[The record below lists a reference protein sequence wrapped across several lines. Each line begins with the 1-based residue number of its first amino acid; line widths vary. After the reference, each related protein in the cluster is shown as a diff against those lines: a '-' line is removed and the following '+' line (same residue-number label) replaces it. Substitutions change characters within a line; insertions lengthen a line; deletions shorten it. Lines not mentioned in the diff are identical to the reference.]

1 MDFPNLQI
9 VRADNLDLVA
19 LKTAGMIKALSPDAT
34 VAVSG
39 GTTYRKVLNVWQK
52 NLGAFHIK
60 LFPVD
65 ERMVPFDSPESNW
78 GMVQELLFDPL
89 DWPGSMRCFVERMS
103 ERAVDDYEK
112 LLRLTFY
119 RLMPKFDLVFLGVG
133 GDGHT
138 ASLFPG
144 TPHLDDY
151 ASWVLQTQ
159 SPNPPKERITLGMGV
174 ICRAKQVVIIVM
186 GQDKRDVVQKMLE
199 GDEALPIVKV
209 LKHPVKKR
217 LFLDRDDRSTNSVSS

>member
-1 MDFPNLQI
+1 
-9 VRADNLDLVA
+9 
-19 LKTAGMIKALSPDAT
+19 
-34 VAVSG
+34 
-39 GTTYRKVLNVWQK
+39 
-52 NLGAFHIK
+52 
-60 LFPVD
+60 
-65 ERMVPFDSPESNW
+65 
-78 GMVQELLFDPL
+78 
-89 DWPGSMRCFVERMS
+89 
-103 ERAVDDYEK
+103 
-112 LLRLTFY
+112 
-119 RLMPKFDLVFLGVG
+119 MPKFDLVFLGVG

-159 SPNPPKERITLGMGV
+159 SPIPPKERITLGMGV
-174 ICRAKQVVIIVM
+174 ICHAREVVIIVM

-217 LFLDRDDRSTNSVSS
+217 LFLERDISSTNSVSS